1 MTNSDIADVLKLYA
15 NLSELHGGND
25 FKIKSYNAASFKI
38 DKLQIPLAGKTIAEL
53 EKIDGVGKSLAAK
66 IFEINQT
73 ETFPELQEMIDN
85 TPQGVRDMFR
95 VKGIGPK
102 KIAYIW
108 NTLGIESIGELLYA
122 CNENRLAQA
131 KGFGEKT
138 QQGVKESIEFIFAN
152 ANKFHYAK
160 VEKLALD
167 LVEALRAF
175 DAISEMSLTG
185 CIRRK
190 CEVIDELEVCVA
202 IDCDEN
208 ELAEF
213 ISETFNASDIEVT
226 PTTVH
231 FKINDTVPVII
242 YFCEEGDFFYTL
254 FETTAASKH
263 LELLKVESALSG
275 VEMQTTNYNSEE
287 EIYASVNLQYIE
299 PEMREGTNEVAL
311 AKENKL
317 PKLIELADLKGILHN
332 HSTYSDGANTLEEM
346 AVYCKEL
353 GYEYLGIC
361 DHSKAA
367 QYASG
372 LKEETIIKQHIEI
385 EKLNVQLAPFKI
397 FKGIECDILFDGSL
411 DYNNDVLASF
421 DFIVS
426 SVHSNLKM
434 NEEKA
439 MTRLLKAIE
448 NPYTTILGHPTGRLL
463 LMREGYPVDH
473 QKMIDACA
481 ANGVVIELNANPYRL
496 DLDWRWIDYALN
508 KGVKLSINPDAHEL
522 QGYHDM
528 YYGTVAARKGGLYK
542 EMCLNALTRD
552 EINTYFAQRKPN

>member
-1 MTNSDIADVLKLYA
+1 MTNSDIADMLKLCA
-15 NLSELHGGND
+15 NLSELHGGNE
-25 FKIKSYNAASFKI
+25 FKIRTYNAASFKI
-38 DKLQIPLAGKTIAEL
+38 DKLQTPLEGKSIAEL

-66 IFEINQT
+66 IFAINET
-73 ETFPELQEMIDN
+73 ETFPELQELIEN

-131 KGFGEKT
+131 KGFGQKT
-138 QQGVKESIEFIFAN
+138 QQSVIESIEFLFAN

-160 VEKLALD
+160 VEKLAHD
-167 LVEALRAF
+167 LVTLLQGF
-175 DAISEMSLTG
+175 DGITEISLTG
-185 CIRRK
+185 AIRRK
-190 CEVIDELEVCVA
+190 TDIIDELEICAA

-208 ELAEF
+208 ELAEYL
-213 ISETFNASDIEVT
+213 SAELNPENIEVT
-226 PTTVH
+226 ASSIL
-231 FKINDTVPVII
+231 FKVNDTIPVVL
-242 YFCEEGDFFYTL
+242 YFCDESDFYYTL
-254 FETTAASKH
+254 FETTATAKH
-263 LELLKVESALSG
+263 LELLAISNNKPQA
-275 VEMQTTNYNSEE
+275 THFASEQD
-287 EIYASVNLQYIE
+287 IYTSVGLQYIE
-299 PEMREGTNEVAL
+299 PEMREGYQEVEL
-311 AKENKL
+311 AKSGKL
-317 PKLIELADLKGILHN
+317 PKLIELSDLKGILHN
-332 HSTYSDGANTLEEM
+332 HSTYSDGANTLAEM
-346 AVYCKEL
+346 AMYCKEL

-367 QYASG
+367 AYANG
-372 LKEETIIKQHIEI
+372 LKEETIIEQHKEI
-385 EKLNVQLAPFKI
+385 EKLNTQLAPFKV

-411 DYNNDVLASF
+411 DYNNEVLSSF
-421 DFIVS
+421 DFIVA

-473 QKMIDACA
+473 KKMIDACA
-481 ANGVVIELNANPYRL
+481 ANGVVIEINASPYRL
-496 DLDWRWIDYALN
+496 DLDWRWIDYAMS

-528 YYGTVAARKGGLYK
+528 HFGVCSARKGGLYK
-542 EMCLNALTRD
+542 EMCLNTFTMS
-552 EINTYFAQRKPN
+552 EINTYFTQRKP

>member
-1 MTNSDIADVLKLYA
+1 MTNSDIADILKLYA
-15 NLSELHGGND
+15 NLSELHGGNE
-25 FKIKSYNAASFKI
+25 FKIRTYNTASFKI
-38 DKLQIPLAGKTIAEL
+38 DKLQIPLEGKTIAEL
-53 EKIDGVGKSLAAK
+53 EKIDGVGKSLASK
-66 IFEINQT
+66 IVEINET
-73 ETFPELQEMIDN
+73 DTFPELQELIDN

-102 KIAYIW
+102 KIAFIW

-131 KGFGEKT
+131 KGFGAKT
-138 QQGVKESIEFIFAN
+138 QQSVKESIEFIYAN
-152 ANKFHYAK
+152 TNKFHYAK
-160 VEKLALD
+160 VEKLAFD
-167 LVEALRAF
+167 FVDALKGF
-175 DAISEMSLTG
+175 DAISEISLTG
-185 CIRRK
+185 AIRRK
-190 CEVIDELEVCVA
+190 NDIIDELEVCVA

-213 ISETFNASDIEVT
+213 ISETLNVNEIEVNPST
-226 PTTVH
+226 IR
-231 FKINDTVPVII
+231 FKINETVPVII
-242 YFCEEGDFFYTL
+242 HFCEESDFYYTL
-254 FETTAASKH
+254 FETTAAAKH
-263 LELLKVESALSG
+263 LELLSASNIHPLTSNF
-275 VEMQTTNYNSEE
+275 TSEE
-287 EIYASVNLQYIE
+287 EIYASVGLQYIE
-299 PEMREGTNEVAL
+299 PEMREGYAEVGL
-311 AKENKL
+311 AKENRL
-317 PKLIELADLKGILHN
+317 PKLIDVSDLKGILHN

-346 AVYCKEL
+346 AMYCKEL

-367 QYASG
+367 QYANG
-372 LKEETIIKQHIEI
+372 LKEETIIQQHTEI
-385 EKLNVQLAPFKI
+385 EKLNTQLAPFKI

-411 DYNNDVLASF
+411 DYSPEVLNSF

-481 ANGVVIELNANPYRL
+481 ANGVVIEINANPYRL

-528 YYGTVAARKGGLYK
+528 YYGVCSARKGGLYK
-542 EMCLNALTRD
+542 EMCFNALTRD
-552 EINTYFAQRKPN
+552 EINTYFTTRKPMAI